1 MRRIALIIV
10 SLVMV
15 GLISAVASAGD
26 NLSQDWYKISSGGT
40 LDASG
45 GSFELQGTIGQFDAS
60 EANEL
65 SGGSLTLTGGFWGF
79 DAAVLDALFNDR
91 FEAGPVTFG
100 NTLAETF
107 RHPRCTTCHAVAA
120 TDFRRVNDTPPGVLP
135 AAHPVVS
142 ASTDCTTCHTP
153 ALLPDE
159 GTIAPG
165 WQSAPIAFD
174 FRGKTDAELCALA
187 SQPVSGHPPL
197 EHMSEDKLVL
207 WAVGDGRV
215 PFGGTY
221 PTAPPND
228 IEQWR
233 ALVQQWVAAGLPCD

>member
-1 MRRIALIIV
+1 MRVLVVSIAIFFSLTARGGDDREIDWYSIDGGGTQEV
-10 SLVMV
+10 SGGQWQLS
-15 GLISAVASAGD
+15 GSTGQYDASA
-26 NLSQDWYKISSGGT
+26 
-40 LDASG
+40 
-45 GSFELQGTIGQFDAS
+45 
-60 EANEL
+60 ANEL
-65 SGGSLTLTGGFWGF
+65 SGDGLSLTGGFWAL
-79 DAAVLDALFNDR
+79 DAALLDALFRDR
-91 FEAGPVTFG
+91 FEGLPVTFG

-120 TDFRRVNDTPPGVLP
+120 TDFRRVNDSPPGVLP
-135 AAHPVVS
+135 AAHPVVN
-142 ASTDCTTCHTP
+142 AGTDCTICHTSS
-153 ALLPDE
+153 LLPVE

-174 FRGKTDAELCALA
+174 FRDKTDAELCALA

-215 PFGGTY
+215 PGDTY

-228 IEQWR
+228 IAQWR